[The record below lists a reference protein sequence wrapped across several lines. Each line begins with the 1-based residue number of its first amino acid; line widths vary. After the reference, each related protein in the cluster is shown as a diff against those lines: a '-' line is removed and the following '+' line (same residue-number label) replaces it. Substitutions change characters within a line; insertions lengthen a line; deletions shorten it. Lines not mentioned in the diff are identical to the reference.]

1 MKPMMVCA
9 MIRELVPMKAS
20 LTEQMMVP
28 MTDALMVPMMDVLT
42 AMMLVVRT
50 VLLKDHMK
58 VWHLVLYSD
67 LGMAH
72 MMAHS

>member
-1 MKPMMVCA
+1 MVN
-9 MIRELVPMKAS
+9 ELVSMK
-20 LTEQMMVP
+20 
-28 MTDALMVPMMDVLT
+28 MVPMMDIPT

>member
-1 MKPMMVCA
+1 MIVPMMDV
-9 MIRELVPMKAS
+9 L
-20 LTEQMMVP
+20 MVP
-28 MTDALMVPMMDVLT
+28 MTDVLT

-67 LGMAH
+67 LRMAH
-72 MMAHS
+72 MMAYS